1 MAMKKSSPKPSGN
14 PGGRTS
20 QKISPSVTIL
30 GSKLKGFDG
39 LPNGPRKS
47 LTPKQMDE
55 ARTLAAKLKARETKA
70 AADKKANAKIIKKQ
84 NKTPLK
90 PSGPTKPIRV
100 VPVGTKEKPV
110 IKVTPPKKTPP
121 TPPKSRFKGRG
132 GMGGGGFFGGGAIRK
147 SK

>member
-1 MAMKKSSPKPSGN
+1 MAMKKSTPKPSGN

-20 QKISPSVTIL
+20 QRISSTVTVL
-30 GSKLKGFDG
+30 GKTLPGFTG
-39 LPNGPRKS
+39 VSNPPRKS

-55 ARTLAAKLKARETKA
+55 ARALAAKLKARETKA
-70 AADKKANAKIIKKQ
+70 AADKKANAKIIKKD

-110 IKVTPPKKTPP
+110 VKVTP
-121 TPPKSRFKGRG
+121 RRG
-132 GMGGGGFFGGGAIRK
+132 GGMRGGSGLGGGLFGTKNR
-147 SK
+147 

>member
-1 MAMKKSSPKPSGN
+1 MAMKKSTPKPSGN

-47 LTPKQMDE
+47 LTPKQLAE
-55 ARTLAAKLKARETKA
+55 AKALADRIKAKEVKA
-70 AADKKANAKIIKKQ
+70 ANEKKANAKIIKKQ

-90 PSGPTKPIRV
+90 PSGPTRPIRV
-100 VPVGTKEKPV
+100 EPVGTKQKPV
-110 IKVTPPKKTPP
+110 VKVKPPKG
-121 TPPKSRFKGRG
+121 GR
-132 GMGGGGFFGGGAIRK
+132 GMGGFGGGLFGTKNR
-147 SK
+147 